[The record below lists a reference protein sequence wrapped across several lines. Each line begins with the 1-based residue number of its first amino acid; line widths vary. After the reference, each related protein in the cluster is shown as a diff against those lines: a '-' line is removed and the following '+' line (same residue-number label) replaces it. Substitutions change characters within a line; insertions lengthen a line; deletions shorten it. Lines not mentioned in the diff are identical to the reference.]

1 MLHALNLNNFAL
13 IDAHELVLDQGFSV
27 ITGETGAGKSLILAA
42 LSLCLGGRG
51 DSDWIRFGQKSAD
64 IYAQFVP
71 TPAAQ
76 EWLADAGRDCED
88 ILIIRRQ
95 LSEQGRSRAWIN
107 GEPASLSELKSLGT
121 HLVQMHTQ
129 HAALELLKPAYVV
142 SWLDLVAGLT
152 DKAQQVAD
160 AYGTWQHKLALAN
173 QADNDAAARLDRQTV
188 LEARLADIEPLLGVN
203 LAEVNARYDE
213 LSNIESLAKDA
224 CQAAVFLDNDSD
236 EPSVLTL
243 LGRAIKLCE
252 SQSDL
257 SAVFGDAYDS
267 LLGAYDAIKD
277 THSTLLSYGENS
289 ELDEEELAHL
299 SGLIAA
305 AHKLSGKYRTPIE
318 ELIEKSQSWQDELI
332 SLHTMDNPEELKR
345 MADEAFL
352 TYQALSQDLHKKRLA
367 AAPELCKQL
376 VAHLVPLA
384 LPNAV
389 CRFEFSE
396 AKPSATGLY
405 DIALLFGTN
414 VGMPLLPLH
423 KVASGGELS
432 RVSLVMQV
440 MCAAAQGNLPLLVFD
455 EVDVGI
461 SGGTAQVVGELLR
474 SLGERQQILAIT
486 HQAQVAACAHAH
498 LLVRKTHN
506 NQTTSQIVVLDTDER
521 VHELARMA
529 GGVQITDETLAHA
542 KSLLSALH

>member
-13 IDAHELVLDQGFSV
+13 IDSYELVLDKGFSV

-76 EWLADAGRDCED
+76 KWLEAAGRTSED
-88 ILIIRRQ
+88 TLIIRRQ
-95 LSEQGRSRAWIN
+95 LSEQRRSRAWIN

-142 SWLDLVAGLT
+142 SWLDLVANLT
-152 DKAQQVAD
+152 DEARQVAS
-160 AYGTWQHKLALAN
+160 AYDTWQQHLALAN
-173 QADNDAAARLDRQTV
+173 QANSEAIARLDRQTL

-203 LAEVNARYDE
+203 IAKVNARYDE
-213 LSNIESLAKDA
+213 LSNIESLAQDA
-224 CQAAVFLDNDSD
+224 CHAAAYLDSDSD
-236 EPSVLTL
+236 EPSVLAL

-257 SAVFGDAYDS
+257 SAVFGEAYGSLIEAYDT
-267 LLGAYDAIKD
+267 IKD
-277 THSTLLSYGENS
+277 THSTLLSYGES
-289 ELDEEELAHL
+289 AELDEEELASL
-299 SGLIAA
+299 SNIIATA
-305 AHKLSGKYRTPIE
+305 QKLSGKYRMPIE
-318 ELIEKSQSWQDELI
+318 ELIEQSQAWQDELLL
-332 SLHTMDNPEELKR
+332 LHTMDNPEELKR
-345 MADEAFL
+345 MANEAFL
-352 TYQALSQDLHKKRLA
+352 HYQTLSEDLHQKRLT
-367 AAPELCKQL
+367 AAPKVCQQL
-376 VAHLVPLA
+376 ADYLAPLA

-389 CRFEFSE
+389 CRFEFNQ

-405 DIALLFGTN
+405 DIALLFGAN

-440 MCAAAQGNLPLLVFD
+440 MCAATGSLPLLVFD

-461 SGGTAQVVGELLR
+461 SGGTAQVVGEMLR
-474 SLGERQQILAIT
+474 KLGKHQQILAIT

-506 NQTTSQIVVLDTDER
+506 NQTTSQIIALDADER

-542 KSLLSALH
+542 KSLLSALD